1 MCMYLPPSSPFLLS
15 SHREEEESSG
25 EEASSEEEQEAMAMD
40 QGNGPAV
47 ITAAQLAATPTTST
61 ASSVSDRD
69 TGKGRTQ
76 EAADIRCGQNH
87 LWNQRQGGGGMVY
100 RSLEF

>member
-1 MCMYLPPSSPFLLS
+1 MYVYLPPFSPFSYFLS
-15 SHREEEESSG
+15 CREEEESSG
-25 EEASSEEEQEAMAMD
+25 EEASSEEEQEATAMD

-47 ITAAQLAATPTTST
+47 TTAAQLAATPTTST

-76 EAADIRCGQNH
+76 ETPDIRWGQIICGI
-87 LWNQRQGGGGMVY
+87 RGRMV
-100 RSLEF
+100 EGWFVEA